1 MSKNIINFII
11 FNGITTSV
19 LTYILNVVFYRKSQI
34 KIDHLYKKI
43 NVLEKTIDELKEY
56 IEEIEYKIDMKN
68 NKVINSH
75 TELSSK
81 LENFINSNY
90 DVYD

>member
-1 MSKNIINFII
+1 MKKAILSL
-11 FNGITTSV
+11 GLLV
-19 LTYILNVVFYRKSQI
+19 LCSGVVLAQGKKDKKDKKDDKDD
-34 KIDHLYKKI
+34 KIVKDI
-43 NVLEKTIDELKEY
+43 
-56 IEEIEYKIDMKN
+56 KN